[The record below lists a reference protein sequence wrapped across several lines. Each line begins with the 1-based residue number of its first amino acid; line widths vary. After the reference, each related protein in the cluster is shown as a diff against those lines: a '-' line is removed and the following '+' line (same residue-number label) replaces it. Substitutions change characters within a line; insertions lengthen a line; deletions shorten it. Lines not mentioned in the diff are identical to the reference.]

1 MLWQLHSV
9 TPFIGENSADLPLLL
24 HRSGQAAPPSTRDLP
39 SRLRPEPPGLQRT
52 GPATDCR
59 SEAAHITCPSQP
71 LPTFAWLG
79 LTVPCR
85 ALEAHLPFALL
96 YKEHVLNLI
105 VAPPPPPVLSGEHA
119 PPAQK
124 LKTMTRPTKWPAS
137 QPAQKTWRARPP
149 ALELP
154 APSQPQAPVR
164 DQRPRHGTATTRRPI
179 PPQPSCFPACDC

>member
-9 TPFIGENSADLPLLL
+9 TRRSLAKIQLIWHCYCTGQDRHHRPPHATYL
-24 HRSGQAAPPSTRDLP
+24 HACALS
-39 SRLRPEPPGLQRT
+39 PPGLQHRPSYRLQIR
-52 GPATDCR
+52 G
-59 SEAAHITCPSQP
+59 AHITCPSQT

-79 LTVPCR
+79 LIVPCR
-85 ALEAHLPFALL
+85 ALEANLPFALL
-96 YKEHVLNLI
+96 YKEHVQNLI
-105 VAPPPPPVLSGEHA
+105 VAPPPPPVLSGERA
-119 PPAQK
+119 QPAQK